1 MYVSWPVQYMLND
14 VLRNPRGHKK
24 VYSVCECPVCALKR
38 GGGVSECYTRDKRYP
53 QSKTGSCRHKL
64 RLHVTSAFDFSTMKP
79 TVCLREDRTQ
89 QNDPRDPIKRRKLCN
104 AAKNLQGDK

>member
-38 GGGVSECYTRDKRYP
+38 GGAYQNVTPVTNVILSLKQAVVDTSYVYT
-53 QSKTGSCRHKL
+53 
-64 RLHVTSAFDFSTMKP
+64 
-79 TVCLREDRTQ
+79 
-89 QNDPRDPIKRRKLCN
+89 
-104 AAKNLQGDK
+104 